1 MSRRPRTTHRFRSV
15 LAGVS
20 TSLVAAT
27 MASVGS
33 VALATAD
40 ASSASA
46 VAPSGAG
53 AYVQVAP
60 TRIVDTRSGAPIK
73 PGASVDVQVTGALVP
88 AGALAVA
95 VNLTVDNATQP
106 GYVTLYP
113 TGGVQAGSNLNPTEA
128 GQTLANMA
136 IVALSPTGKVTA
148 FVNSGGHLLM
158 DVAGYWVA
166 GTSSTAGRYS
176 PVTPVRV
183 LDTRTSAKPGRGTVV
198 TAGVAGGASGI
209 PAGASAVAVTI
220 TATQATAG
228 GFITAWATGQP
239 RPDASNVNLP
249 GPGATVPN
257 LAIVPVG
264 ADGSISLYT
273 DAGTHLIVDV
283 AGWFTGTGAPLSDEG
298 LFVPV
303 LPTRIADTRSGQGL
317 KKLVGGLPAELPITI
332 PGGVPA
338 GASVSSV
345 ALNLTVTDAFDDGY
359 LTASPSQIAPPDAS
373 NLNYTRGTDVA
384 GLSITRVGANGN
396 LNVSSYAGT
405 HLIADI
411 AGWFTGAP
419 AADGGYKP
427 TKCENLVVFTRD
439 DGQTNSILVKD
450 RTSAA
455 PPKVIATGV
464 LGFAIIAPH
473 CEYVLIADS
482 DNAGSYQLTRIDPLG
497 TQSEKIITT
506 KTASYDYVISPDGKS
521 IYSRDTTASLVSID
535 AQSGAQTTFLAS
547 RVNRNYAPHDISPD
561 GRYLDVISWP
571 DGDGLVYPNGW
582 YRYDFVL
589 KTVTLV
595 DAAPFVVAT
604 HTSPN
609 RSYTASVIYP
619 AEPNSISFTAVS
631 AVNTVNPPG
640 AVTIQ
645 SFDATWT
652 PQGELVTTEAVPG
665 SLPDTPDTYKVRVA
679 PFTAAGATDL
689 FSDGGAHL
697 VPSFPTF
704 ALI

>member
-1 MSRRPRTTHRFRSV
+1 MTRRSRNTHPLRSLV
-15 LAGVS
+15 AGVS
-20 TSLVAAT
+20 ASLIGTTLAA
-27 MASVGS
+27 AGS
-33 VALATAD
+33 VALTT
-40 ASSASA
+40 S
-46 VAPSGAG
+46 VARPAAAAAPAGAG

-60 TRIVDTRSGAPIK
+60 TRILDTRNGAPIK
-73 PGASVDVQVTGALVP
+73 PGASLDVQVTGSLVP

-113 TGGVQAGSNLNPTEA
+113 AGGVQAGSNLNPTIA

-136 IVALSPTGKVTA
+136 IVALSPTGKITA
-148 FVNSGGHLLM
+148 FVNSGGHLLI

-183 LDTRTSAKPGRGTVV
+183 LDTRGGLKPGRGTTV
-198 TAGVAGGASGI
+198 TATVTGLDSGV
-209 PAGASAVAVTI
+209 PAGASAVAVNI

-239 RPDASNVNLP
+239 RPEASNVNLP
-249 GPGATVPN
+249 GAGATVPN

-264 ADGSISLYT
+264 AGGSISLYT
-273 DAGTHLIVDV
+273 DAGTHLLVDV
-283 AGWFTGTGAPLSDEG
+283 AGWFTGAGAPLSDEG

-303 LPTRIADTRSGQGL
+303 LPTRIADTRSGRGL
-317 KKLVGGLPAELPITI
+317 KKLVGGLTAELPITI

-419 AADGGYKP
+419 AADGGYEP

-439 DGQTNSILVKD
+439 EGQTNSIMIED
-450 RTSAA
+450 RTSNEPA
-455 PPKVIATGV
+455 VEIAGGV
-464 LGFAIIAPH
+464 VGYAVIAPH
-473 CEYVLIADS
+473 CEYVLIAHSDS
-482 DNAGSYQLTRIDPLG
+482 NGAYQLTRIDPMG
-497 TQSEKIITT
+497 TQSEKLVVT
-506 KTASYDYVISPDGKS
+506 KTAAYDYVISADAKAVYARNASG
-521 IYSRDTTASLVSID
+521 SLVAID
-535 AQSGAQTTFLAS
+535 TQSGVQVTVLAS
-547 RVNRNYAPHDISPD
+547 QVNRNWAPHDISPD
-561 GRYLDVISWP
+561 GRYLDVIAWP

-582 YRYDFVL
+582 YRYDILL
-589 KTVTLV
+589 KTITLV
-595 DAAPFVVAT
+595 DSAPYVVAT

-609 RSYTASVIYP
+609 RQHNAVIVYT
-619 AEPNSISFTAVS
+619 AEPNGRSFTAVF
-631 AVNTVNPPG
+631 ANVPNPTS
-640 AVTIQ
+640 AVTIEP
-645 SFDATWT
+645 SVDAVWT
-652 PQGELVTTEAVPG
+652 PQGELVTTEPIPG
-665 SLPDTPDTYKVRVA
+665 SLPDTPEAFKVRIA
-679 PFTAAGATDL
+679 PFTGTATNL
-689 FSDGGAHL
+689 FSDSGSHL

-704 ALI
+704 ALL